1 MTTNMDPRSNQFTF
15 NSGSQHWSMYSK
27 QGVYQ
32 PSRYD
37 SGLGSLPSMSTEPPR
52 PPKLIGGAA
61 AILEEQCESGV
72 FSGDVSMFCGEDA
85 DADGRVH
92 NDQQVPIDSEFSVNS
107 VLPPS
112 KQLESLSISDTNS
125 REPEVLRTVRMEKPL
140 RVSVTAEKTNS
151 KSSRP
156 RVRRP
161 HKNYSSNSARSS
173 TSSPPNSGGLQSL
186 PTNHPADLGNNNSG
200 IFTSLRA
207 PQLPQSWDTGYSGS
221 QPSSMSSI
229 DNFSGNSAMNMPW
242 PTIDIFEL
250 QQNVQYFLP
259 NRDGDT

>member
-1 MTTNMDPRSNQFTF
+1 MDPRAFT
-15 NSGSQHWSMYSK
+15 SGSQQQIWSK
-27 QGVYQ
+27 LGTQV

-37 SGLGSLPSMSTEPPR
+37 SGLGSLSLQSGISMAEQAPPR
-52 PPKLIGGAA
+52 PPTLIGGAA
-61 AILEEQCESGV
+61 AIHEEQCESGV
-72 FSGDVSMFCGEDA
+72 FSGGISMFCGEDA

-92 NDQQVPIDSEFSVNS
+92 DQQVPVDNEFAVNA
-107 VLPPS
+107 VHPPS
-112 KQLESLSISDTNS
+112 KELASMSIS
-125 REPEVLRTVRMEKPL
+125 REPEVLRTVRMGKP
-140 RVSVTAEKTNS
+140 VPVTTAEKTTKVN
-151 KSSRP
+151 SRP

-161 HKNYSSNSARSS
+161 HRNYSNTTIGSNSARSS

-186 PTNHPADLGNNNSG
+186 PTNHPSDLGNNNSG
-200 IFTSLRA
+200 VFTISSRSS
-207 PQLPQSWDTGYSGS
+207 QLPQSWDTGYSGS

>member
-1 MTTNMDPRSNQFTF
+1 MDPRANLTFTG
-15 NSGSQHWSMYSK
+15 GSQWSK
-27 QGVYQ
+27 LGTQV

-37 SGLGSLPSMSTEPPR
+37 SGLGSLGLLSGMSMAEQAPPR
-52 PPKLIGGAA
+52 PPTLIGGAA
-61 AILEEQCESGV
+61 TLIHEEQCESGV
-72 FSGDVSMFCGEDA
+72 FSGGISMFCGEDA

-92 NDQQVPIDSEFSVNS
+92 EQQVPVDGDFAVNA

-112 KQLESLSISDTNS
+112 KELASMSIS

-140 RVSVTAEKTNS
+140 PATTVEKTA
-151 KSSRP
+151 KVSRP

-161 HKNYSSNSARSS
+161 HRNYSNATIGSNSARSS

-186 PTNHPADLGNNNSG
+186 PTINHPSDLGNNNSG
-200 IFTSLRA
+200 VFTNSRSS
-207 PQLPQSWDTGYSGS
+207 QLPQSWDTGYSGS

>member
-1 MTTNMDPRSNQFTF
+1 MDRLRSNFTF
-15 NSGSQHWSMYSK
+15 VNHGSQWNGKLGS
-27 QGVYQ
+27 QV

-37 SGLGSLPSMSTEPPR
+37 SGLGSLASLPSMSAEHVQPPR
-52 PPKLIGGAA
+52 PTLVGGAA
-61 AILEEQCESGV
+61 AIHEECESGV
-72 FSGDVSMFCGEDA
+72 FSGGVFCGEDHE
-85 DADGRVH
+85 ADGTAHNSQEPVH
-92 NDQQVPIDSEFSVNS
+92 SELVVSEVPV
-107 VLPPS
+107 PPS
-112 KQLESLSISDTNS
+112 KELAAMSLSSISQPA
-125 REPEVLRTVRMEKPL
+125 RGVEMLKTVRMEKAP
-140 RVSVTAEKTNS
+140 TQKT

-161 HKNYSSNSARSS
+161 HRNFSNATLGSNSGSNRSS

-186 PTNHPADLGNNNSG
+186 PSNHPADLGNNNSG
-200 IFTSLRA
+200 VFTNSHMS
-207 PQLPQSWDTGYSGS
+207 LPQSWDTGYGS
-221 QPSSMSSI
+221 HPSSVSSI

>member
-1 MTTNMDPRSNQFTF
+1 MESRSNYTFT
-15 NSGSQHWSMYSK
+15 SGAQHWNSK
-27 QGVYQ
+27 LGTYQ
-32 PSRYD
+32 PPRYD

-52 PPKLIGGAA
+52 PPTLIGGAA
-61 AILEEQCESGV
+61 TIHEEQCESGV
-72 FSGDVSMFCGEDA
+72 FSGGVSVFCGADA

-92 NDQQVPIDSEFSVNS
+92 NDQQVPVDSELAVNS

-112 KQLESLSISDTNS
+112 RELASLSICG
-125 REPEVLRTVRMEKPL
+125 REPEVIRTVRMEKPL
-140 RVSVTAEKTNS
+140 PVTAEKTSS
-151 KSSRP
+151 KISRP

-186 PTNHPADLGNNNSG
+186 PTIHPAELGNNNSG

-229 DNFSGNSAMNMPW
+229 ENFSGNSTMNMPW

>member
-1 MTTNMDPRSNQFTF
+1 MTFASSSRHQM
-15 NSGSQHWSMYSK
+15 WSKLGTQVS
-27 QGVYQ
+27 
-32 PSRYD
+32 PCYD
-37 SGLGSLPSMSTEPPR
+37 SGLGSLNLRSGMSLAESTPPR
-52 PPKLIGGAA
+52 PPTLIGGAA
-61 AILEEQCESGV
+61 AIHEEQCESGV
-72 FSGDVSMFCGEDA
+72 FSGGMSMFCGEEV

-92 NDQQVPIDSEFSVNS
+92 DQQVPVDSEFAVNA

-112 KQLESLSISDTNS
+112 KELASMSIS
-125 REPEVLRTVRMEKPL
+125 REPEVLRTVRMEKP
-140 RVSVTAEKTNS
+140 VPVTTAEKTTKVN
-151 KSSRP
+151 RP

-161 HKNYSSNSARSS
+161 HRNYSNVTIGSNSARSS

-186 PTNHPADLGNNNSG
+186 PTNHPSDLGNNNSG
-200 IFTSLRA
+200 VFTNSRSS
-207 PQLPQSWDTGYSGS
+207 QLPQSWDTGYSGS

-229 DNFSGNSAMNMPW
+229 DTFSGNSAMNMPW